1 MIRKT
6 RQSIPSSLKQKNRKS
21 RKGKSRLRGS
31 SIAQHHKPEKT
42 KNKNRTPNQ
51 TPIQIQTNDKEW
63 QKISQRGKNEKEK

>member
-31 SIAQHHKPEKT
+31 SIAQHHKPERSQQCK
-42 KNKNRTPNQ
+42 KNKKQKQDPESN
-51 TPIQIQTNDKEW
+51 TNTNTDK
-63 QKISQRGKNEKEK
+63 